1 MFRMFKVISDFAID
15 LHDVWHFAFF
25 RNIRIFPLKTVS
37 FLCDGRKNRRFL
49 CKFVFRGLKEDVSL
63 FEVEGFSLMTL
74 VTIME
79 FIL

>member
-1 MFRMFKVISDFAID
+1 MQSLWLQHPRQLRSSCFKVISDFAID

-25 RNIRIFPLKTVS
+25 RNIRI
-37 FLCDGRKNRRFL
+37 
-49 CKFVFRGLKEDVSL
+49 FVFRGLKEDVSL

-79 FIL
+79 SIL

>member
-1 MFRMFKVISDFAID
+1 MTYGI
-15 LHDVWHFAFF
+15 L
-25 RNIRIFPLKTVS
+25 
-37 FLCDGRKNRRFL
+37 RFL
-49 CKFVFRGLKEDVSL
+49 GIFVYLFFRGLKEDVSL

>member
-1 MFRMFKVISDFAID
+1 MTYGI
-15 LHDVWHFAFF
+15 L
-25 RNIRIFPLKTVS
+25 
-37 FLCDGRKNRRFL
+37 RFL
-49 CKFVFRGLKEDVSL
+49 GIFVYLFLGGLKEDVSL

>member
-1 MFRMFKVISDFAID
+1 MFHMFKVISDFAID

-25 RNIRIFPLKTVS
+25 RNIRI
-37 FLCDGRKNRRFL
+37 
-49 CKFVFRGLKEDVSL
+49 FVFRGLKEDVSL

-79 FIL
+79 SIL

>member
-1 MFRMFKVISDFAID
+1 MTYGILR
-15 LHDVWHFAFF
+15 FF
-25 RNIRIFPLKTVS
+25 RIIRI
-37 FLCDGRKNRRFL
+37 
-49 CKFVFRGLKEDVSL
+49 FVFRGLKEDVSL